1 MNIVHI
7 LEAGMLVC
15 FGVSWPFN
23 IAKSLRSRTAKGKG
37 VIYEILVVVG
47 YFFGLAAKIILGD
60 VNYVMVFYIVDILMV
75 TTDIVLTFRNR
86 RLDRERDKV

>member
-1 MNIVHI
+1 MNIVHV

-15 FGVSWPFN
+15 FGISWPFN
-23 IAKSLRSRTAKGKG
+23 IAKSLRSRTAKGKSF
-37 VIYEILVVVG
+37 IYEILVVVG

-60 VNYVMVFYIVDILMV
+60 VNYVMIFYIVDILMV
-75 TTDIVLTFRNR
+75 TTDIILTFRNR

>member
-1 MNIVHI
+1 MNIVHV

-23 IAKSLRSRTAKGKG
+23 IAKSLRSRTAKGKS

-60 VNYVMVFYIVDILMV
+60 VNYVMIFYIVDILMV
-75 TTDIVLTFRNR
+75 TTDIILTFRNR
-86 RLDRERDKV
+86 RLDRERDG

>member
-1 MNIVHI
+1 MNIVHV

-15 FGVSWPFN
+15 FGISWPFN
-23 IAKSLRSRTAKGKG
+23 IAKSLRSRTAKGKS

-60 VNYVMVFYIVDILMV
+60 VNYVMIFYIVDILMV
-75 TTDIVLTFRNR
+75 TTDIILTFRNR
-86 RLDRERDKV
+86 HLDRERDKV

>member
-1 MNIVHI
+1 MNIVRV

-23 IAKSLRSRTAKGKG
+23 IAKSLRSRTAKGKS

-60 VNYVMVFYIVDILMV
+60 VNYVMIFYIVDILMV
-75 TTDIVLTFRNR
+75 TTDIILTFRNR

>member
-1 MNIVHI
+1 MNIVHV

-15 FGVSWPFN
+15 FGISWPFN
-23 IAKSLRSRTAKGKG
+23 IAKSLRSRTAKGKS
-37 VIYEILVVVG
+37 VIYEILVVVV

-60 VNYVMVFYIVDILMV
+60 VNYVMIFYIVDILMV
-75 TTDIVLTFRNR
+75 TTDIILTFRNR

>member
-1 MNIVHI
+1 MNIVHV

-15 FGVSWPFN
+15 FGISWPFN
-23 IAKSLRSRTAKGKG
+23 IAKSLRSRTAKGKS

-60 VNYVMVFYIVDILMV
+60 VNYVMIFYIVDILMV
-75 TTDIVLTFRNR
+75 TTDIILTFRNR

>member
-23 IAKSLRSRTAKGKG
+23 IAKSLRSRTAKGKS

-60 VNYVMVFYIVDILMV
+60 VNYVMIFYIVDILMV

>member
-1 MNIVHI
+1 MNIVHV

-15 FGVSWPFN
+15 FGISWPFN
-23 IAKSLRSRTAKGKG
+23 IAKSLRSRTAKGKS

-60 VNYVMVFYIVDILMV
+60 VNYVLIFYIVDILMV
-75 TTDIVLTFRNR
+75 TTDIILTFRNR
-86 RLDRERDKV
+86 RLDRERGG

>member
-1 MNIVHI
+1 MNIVHV

-15 FGVSWPFN
+15 FGISWPFN
-23 IAKSLRSRTAKGKG
+23 IAKSLRSRTAKGKS

-60 VNYVMVFYIVDILMV
+60 VNYVMIFYIVDILMV
-75 TTDIVLTFRNR
+75 TTDIILTFRNR
-86 RLDRERDKV
+86 RLDRERDG

>member
-23 IAKSLRSRTAKGKG
+23 IAKSLRSRTAKGKS

-60 VNYVMVFYIVDILMV
+60 VNYVMIFYIVDILMV

-86 RLDRERDKV
+86 RLDRERDG

>member
-1 MNIVHI
+1 MNIVHV

-23 IAKSLRSRTAKGKG
+23 IAKSLRSRTAKGKS

-60 VNYVMVFYIVDILMV
+60 VNYVMIFYIVDILMV
-75 TTDIVLTFRNR
+75 TTDIILTFRNR
-86 RLDRERDKV
+86 LLDRERDG

>member
-1 MNIVHI
+1 MNIVHV

-15 FGVSWPFN
+15 FGISWPFN
-23 IAKSLRSRTAKGKG
+23 IAKSLRSRTAKGKS

-60 VNYVMVFYIVDILMV
+60 VNYVMIFYIVDILMV
-75 TTDIVLTFRNR
+75 TTDIILTFRNR
-86 RLDRERDKV
+86 LLDRERDG

>member
-1 MNIVHI
+1 MNIVHV

-15 FGVSWPFN
+15 FGISWPFN
-23 IAKSLRSRTAKGKG
+23 IAKSLRSRTAKGKS

-60 VNYVMVFYIVDILMV
+60 VNYVMIFYIVDILMV
-75 TTDIVLTFRNR
+75 TTDIILTFRNR
-86 RLDRERDKV
+86 HLDRERDG

>member
-1 MNIVHI
+1 MNIVHV

-15 FGVSWPFN
+15 FGISWPFN
-23 IAKSLRSRTAKGKG
+23 IAKSLRSRTAKGKS

-60 VNYVMVFYIVDILMV
+60 VNYVMIFYIVDILMV
-75 TTDIVLTFRNR
+75 TTDIILTFRNR
-86 RLDRERDKV
+86 RLDREREG

>member
-1 MNIVHI
+1 MNIVHV

-15 FGVSWPFN
+15 FGISWPFN
-23 IAKSLRSRTAKGKG
+23 IAKSIRSRTAKGKS

-60 VNYVMVFYIVDILMV
+60 VNYVMIFYIVDILMV
-75 TTDIVLTFRNR
+75 TTDIILTFRNR
-86 RLDRERDKV
+86 RLDREREG

>member
-1 MNIVHI
+1 MNIVHV

-23 IAKSLRSRTAKGKG
+23 IAKSLRSRTAKGKS

-60 VNYVMVFYIVDILMV
+60 VNYVMIFYIVDILMV
-75 TTDIVLTFRNR
+75 TTDIILTFRNR
-86 RLDRERDKV
+86 HLARERDAS

>member
-1 MNIVHI
+1 MNIVHV

-23 IAKSLRSRTAKGKG
+23 IAKSLRSRTAKGKS

-60 VNYVMVFYIVDILMV
+60 VNYVMIFYIVDILMV
-75 TTDIVLTFRNR
+75 TTDIILTFRNR

>member
-1 MNIVHI
+1 MNIVHV

-15 FGVSWPFN
+15 FGISWPFN
-23 IAKSLRSRTAKGKG
+23 IAKSLRSRTAKGKS

-60 VNYVMVFYIVDILMV
+60 VNYVMIFYIVDILMV
-75 TTDIVLTFRNR
+75 TTDIILTFRNR
-86 RLDRERDKV
+86 RLDRERGG

>member
-1 MNIVHI
+1 MNIVHV

-23 IAKSLRSRTAKGKG
+23 IAKSLRSRTAKGKS

-60 VNYVMVFYIVDILMV
+60 VNYVMIFYVVDILMV
-75 TTDIVLTFRNR
+75 TTDIILTFRNR
-86 RLDRERDKV
+86 RLDRERDG

>member
-1 MNIVHI
+1 
-7 LEAGMLVC
+7 MLVC

-23 IAKSLRSRTAKGKG
+23 IAKSLRSRTAKGKS

-60 VNYVMVFYIVDILMV
+60 VNYVMIFYIVDILMV
-75 TTDIVLTFRNR
+75 TTDIILTFRNR
-86 RLDRERDKV
+86 RLDREREG

>member
-1 MNIVHI
+1 MNIVHV

-23 IAKSLRSRTAKGKG
+23 IAKSLRSRTAKGKS

-60 VNYVMVFYIVDILMV
+60 VNYVMIFYIVDILMV
-75 TTDIVLTFRNR
+75 TTDIILTFRNR
-86 RLDRERDKV
+86 HLDRERDKV

>member
-1 MNIVHI
+1 
-7 LEAGMLVC
+7 MLVC

-23 IAKSLRSRTAKGKG
+23 IAKSLRSRTAKGKS

-60 VNYVMVFYIVDILMV
+60 VNYVMIFYIVDILMV
-75 TTDIVLTFRNR
+75 TTDIILTFRNR
-86 RLDRERDKV
+86 RLDRERVG

>member
-1 MNIVHI
+1 MNIVHV

-23 IAKSLRSRTAKGKG
+23 IAKSLRSRTAKGKS

-60 VNYVMVFYIVDILMV
+60 VNYVMIFYIVDILMV
-75 TTDIVLTFRNR
+75 TTDIILTFRNR
-86 RLDRERDKV
+86 RLDRERVG

>member
-1 MNIVHI
+1 MNIVHV

-15 FGVSWPFN
+15 FGISWPFN
-23 IAKSLRSRTAKGKG
+23 IAKSLRSRTAKGKS

-60 VNYVMVFYIVDILMV
+60 VNYVMIFYIVDILMV
-75 TTDIVLTFRNR
+75 TTDIILTLRNR
-86 RLDRERDKV
+86 RLDRERGG

>member
-1 MNIVHI
+1 MNIVHV

-23 IAKSLRSRTAKGKG
+23 IAKSLRSRTAKGKS

-60 VNYVMVFYIVDILMV
+60 VNYVMIFYIVDILMV
-75 TTDIVLTFRNR
+75 TTDIILTFRNR
-86 RLDRERDKV
+86 RLDCERDG

>member
-1 MNIVHI
+1 MNIVHV

-15 FGVSWPFN
+15 FGISWPFN
-23 IAKSLRSRTAKGKG
+23 IAKSLRSRTAKGKS

-47 YFFGLAAKIILGD
+47 YFFALAAKIILGD
-60 VNYVMVFYIVDILMV
+60 VNYVMIFYIVDILMV
-75 TTDIVLTFRNR
+75 TTDIILTFRNG

>member
-1 MNIVHI
+1 MNIVYV

-23 IAKSLRSRTAKGKG
+23 IAKSLHSRTAKGKS

-60 VNYVMVFYIVDILMV
+60 VNYVMIFYIVDILMV
-75 TTDIVLTFRNR
+75 TTDIILTFRNR
-86 RLDRERDKV
+86 RLDRERDG

>member
-1 MNIVHI
+1 MNIVHV

-15 FGVSWPFN
+15 FGISWPFN
-23 IAKSLRSRTAKGKG
+23 IAKSLRSRTAKGKS

-60 VNYVMVFYIVDILMV
+60 VNYVMIFYIVDILMV
-75 TTDIVLTFRNR
+75 TTDIFLTFRNR
-86 RLDRERDKV
+86 RLDRECDG

>member
-1 MNIVHI
+1 MNIVHV

-23 IAKSLRSRTAKGKG
+23 IAKSLRSRTAKGKS

-60 VNYVMVFYIVDILMV
+60 VNYVMIFYIVDILMV

-86 RLDRERDKV
+86 RLDRERDNA